1 MLSSVSSSVSLSRS
15 SSTSHRRL
23 AAFRVRLAG
32 GVAAS
37 AGEGASRGVVVGGD
51 GIVGWDGPLSDGG
64 EGIFTDAAGARL
76 RRRRRHRTSGGAQT
90 SAGDTF
96 RRQEMVISLLP
107 AWWQSIR
114 RVRRPELTHRSHIVR
129 KSCLET
135 AVWLARAPSLTT
147 LAQEGAGVW
156 MGRLP
161 GRG

>member
-1 MLSSVSSSVSLSRS
+1 MSRS
-15 SSTSHRRL
+15 SLTSHQRL
-23 AAFRVRLAG
+23 AALHVRLAG

-51 GIVGWDGPLSDGG
+51 GAVLWDGPLSDGG
-64 EGIFTDAAGARL
+64 EGLFTAVAGARL
-76 RRRRRHRTSGGAQT
+76 RRRRRRRTLGGAQT
-90 SAGDTF
+90 SAGGTF

-107 AWWQSIR
+107 AWWRSIR
-114 RVRRPELTHRSHIVR
+114 RVRRPESIHRSYRVR

-135 AVWLARAPSLTT
+135 AVGLVRAPSLTM

-161 GRG
+161 GR

>member
-1 MLSSVSSSVSLSRS
+1 MSLSHS
-15 SSTSHRRL
+15 SLTLHRRL

-32 GVAAS
+32 GMAAS

-51 GIVGWDGPLSDGG
+51 GTVGWDGPLSDGG
-64 EGIFTDAAGARL
+64 EGIFTAAAGARL
-76 RRRRRHRTSGGAQT
+76 RRRRRRRTLGGAQT
-90 SAGDTF
+90 SAGGAF

-107 AWWQSIR
+107 AWWRSIR
-114 RVRRPELTHRSHIVR
+114 RVQRPESIHRLYRVR

-135 AVWLARAPSLTT
+135 AVWLARAPSLTM